1 MQTSCTAGLAM
12 ANPDVFASTAPV
24 MAASLCPS
32 FLFEACVDSL
42 FSALQAQQGG
52 AGRLELCSN
61 LLEGGMTPSYGLI
74 KAVKEQVQ
82 IPVHVLIRPR
92 AGDFCYTDLEIKV
105 MQEDIEAV
113 GRLGVE
119 GVVLGILNIE
129 GHIHTQRV
137 HMVFLLIFT
146 GFLLMKEMAVRCERL
161 GLSLTFHRAFD
172 CTADA
177 IQALETLIDLQIPR
191 VLTSGQHET
200 VIEGIQ
206 VLQELVE
213 LAKGR
218 ISILPG
224 GGITESNAA
233 KVVSIL
239 GVGEL
244 HGTARS
250 LVKSGMSFTNTRIAD
265 SMGMSSNRMATDAVK
280 VRKIINACMQA
291 LSGQSHIHLHNYDN
305 ILNS

>member
-1 MQTSCTAGLAM
+1 MGVSQL
-12 ANPDVFASTAPV
+12 V
-24 MAASLCPS
+24 
-32 FLFEACVDSL
+32 
-42 FSALQAQQGG
+42 
-52 AGRLELCSN
+52 
-61 LLEGGMTPSYGLI
+61 I

-129 GHIHTQRV
+129 GHIHTQR
-137 HMVFLLIFT
+137 
-146 GFLLMKEMAVRCERL
+146 MKEMAVRCERL